1 LDQDGRIQCTT
12 CGDQTEETT
21 CLSCGTPVKTLG
33 VEDPTT
39 GLRLCGFWRRVGATF
54 SDNVIMFLP
63 SYLVF
68 AVIGAGLGLFWG
80 FIFGV
85 AAQGV
90 YQVRLISGARGQ
102 TIGNRVAQTMVRDQ
116 TSGKLATR
124 NQALKRWGMVAI
136 YTSVPVLI
144 GGNLAI
150 VVIVGLMLVD
160 NLWSLFDPRKQTLHD
175 KLAETIVVI
184 A

>member
-1 LDQDGRIQCTT
+1 MT
-12 CGDQTEETT
+12 
-21 CLSCGTPVKTLG
+21 TLG
-33 VEDPTT
+33 VDDPTT

-90 YQVRLISGARGQ
+90 YQVRFISGTRGQ

-116 TSGKLATR
+116 TSGALVTR

-150 VVIVGLMLVD
+150 VVIVALMLID